1 MFYWSLSKLF
11 VKKNN
16 LLVKENSALSL
27 KIKELEDKLS
37 QELQYYKDMKLEYQ
51 LTLINLNTKMFEIQA
66 ENIILKK
73 KIDKLQKNPIKKS
86 YFW

>member
-11 VKKNN
+11 LKKNN
-16 LLVKENSALSL
+16 SLVKENLALSL
-27 KIKELEDKLS
+27 KNKELENKLS
-37 QELQYYKDMKLEYQ
+37 QELQSYKDMKLEYE
-51 LTLINLNTKMFEIQA
+51 LTLINLNTKMFEIQG

-73 KIDKLQKNPIKKS
+73 KIDKLENIPIKKY

>member
-16 LLVKENSALSL
+16 SLVKENSALNL
-27 KIKELEDKLS
+27 KIKELENKLS
-37 QELQYYKDMKLEYQ
+37 QELQSYKDMKLEYE

-73 KIDKLQKNPIKKS
+73 KIDKLEKIPIKKS

>member
-16 LLVKENSALSL
+16 FLKQENSTLNL
-27 KIKELEDKLS
+27 KIKDLENKLS
-37 QELQYYKDMKLEYQ
+37 EELQSYKDMKLEYE

-73 KIDKLQKNPIKKS
+73 KIDKLEKLPIKKS

>member
-11 VKKNN
+11 LKKNN
-16 LLVKENSALSL
+16 SLVKENLALRL
-27 KIKELEDKLS
+27 KNKELENKLS
-37 QELQYYKDMKLEYQ
+37 QELQSYKDMKLEYE
-51 LTLINLNTKMFEIQA
+51 LTLINLNTKMFEIQG

-73 KIDKLQKNPIKKS
+73 KIDKLENIPIKKY

>member
-1 MFYWSLSKLF
+1 
-11 VKKNN
+11 
-16 LLVKENSALSL
+16 
-27 KIKELEDKLS
+27 
-37 QELQYYKDMKLEYQ
+37 MKLEYE

-73 KIDKLQKNPIKKS
+73 KIDKLENIPIKKY

>member
-11 VKKNN
+11 LKKNN
-16 LLVKENSALSL
+16 SLVKENLALSL
-27 KIKELEDKLS
+27 KNKELENKLS
-37 QELQYYKDMKLEYQ
+37 QELQSYKDMKLEYE

-73 KIDKLQKNPIKKS
+73 KIDKLENIPIKKY